1 MARYFDLFSAPMEK
15 EQFDKLRSHFEGVYK
30 KHCENDPSTAP
41 MNPFSVR
48 EYQNEKL
55 AVQLVWSGEIGD
67 KEQERYF
74 KSQYPVFKILILN
87 KRSDGN
93 WYEEP
98 IVKTYF
104 KRANADSDYED
115 ILMKYTSSFYD
126 EEGNFQYDED
136 NKSNCIHE
144 QITAEGLEEDEL
156 PTITFKPKTN
166 FDSVW

>member
-1 MARYFDLFSAPMEK
+1 MARYFDLFSNPIEK
-15 EQFDKLRSHFEGVYK
+15 EQFDKLREHFANMHQ
-30 KHCENDPSTAP
+30 KHTENEPSTVP
-41 MNPFSVR
+41 LNSFSVR

-55 AVQLVWSGEIGD
+55 CVQLIWSGEVND
-67 KEQERYF
+67 KEQQQLY
-74 KSQYPVFKILILN
+74 KSLYPVFKILILN
-87 KRSDGN
+87 KRSDGR

-98 IVKTYF
+98 IIKTYF
-104 KRANADSDYED
+104 KRDQADSDYED

-136 NKSNCIHE
+136 NKSKCIHE
-144 QITAEGLEEDEL
+144 QITAEGLEEDDL